1 MEVLEITIPQFI
13 AKVKENY
20 PKNEETILASLELAQ
35 KAHGDQRRASGQPYI
50 LHPVNTADILINLG
64 MDSQSICAALLHDTV
79 EDTEITDQDIREK
92 FGEVVADLVKG
103 VTKLDKITFN
113 SLEDEQA
120 ENIRKMFFAM
130 SKRPSILPYKTFRRI
145 PNFLTKKNILNEPSE
160 PINHVR
166 QKYSSPST

>member
-130 SKRPSILPYKTFRRI
+130 SKDILSF
-145 PNFLTKKNILNEPSE
+145 FLSLVWLFHAQFHQHLK
-160 PINHVR
+160 
-166 QKYSSPST
+166 Q